1 MAVSRASLRGL
12 RMNER
17 IQKMRE
23 GSKGMQKTVRVTP
36 ANDTMRRL
44 LAHPR
49 AGGFPKEG
57 AAEWPDDRFTK
68 RRIADGDIKA
78 EAEGNDHKPIGRIG
92 MDGAD
97 EPAHVPVTRREGRDG
112 EQVEY

>member
-1 MAVSRASLRGL
+1 
-12 RMNER
+12 MNER

-23 GSKGMQKTVRVTP
+23 GSKGMQKMVRVTP

-44 LAHPR
+44 LKHPR

-78 EAEGNDHKPIGRIG
+78 EANDHKPK
-92 MDGAD
+92 
-97 EPAHVPVTRREGRDG
+97 PSHHRRHEDSSAA
-112 EQVEY
+112 